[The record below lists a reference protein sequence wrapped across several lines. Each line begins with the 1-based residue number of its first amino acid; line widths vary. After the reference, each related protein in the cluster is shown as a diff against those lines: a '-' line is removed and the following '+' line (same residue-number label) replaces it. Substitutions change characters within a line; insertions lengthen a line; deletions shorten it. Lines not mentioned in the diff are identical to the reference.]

1 MAHHK
6 HSRTVPEW
14 SLLVLA
20 LALVGAICFPL
31 WQWTVANDA
40 SSTPLTGERV
50 ARMLLGP
57 EQIAC
62 YACFV
67 WANFILL
74 TRWLALR
81 RERRAFDLHLLPT
94 EEGVRI
100 LPEDARPLQRRVSQL
115 GGLSENTRGGP
126 FMLAN
131 MIRLALSKFAVS
143 RSTQDASE
151 TVRTQAEVELGRLA
165 ASMSTVHY
173 LAWAIPALG
182 FVGTVRGIGLALTV
196 APSIADETLQEFLNV
211 TTRNLAVAFDTTL
224 VALLLSLVLMFLLHT
239 IQRDEEKLV
248 LDSQEYCL
256 ENLITR
262 LYDLPASEREP
273 ARAAPGADF
282 GLEKAWPM

>member
-1 MAHHK
+1 MAYQRT
-6 HSRTVPEW
+6 SRTVPEW

-31 WQWTVANDA
+31 WQWTVANDENA
-40 SSTPLTGERV
+40 TPLTAERI

-57 EQIAC
+57 EQIAS

-67 WANFILL
+67 WANLILL

-81 RERRAFDLHLLPT
+81 RERRAFHLHLLPT

-115 GGLSENTRGGP
+115 SERGGP
-126 FMLAN
+126 FVLSN

-151 TVRTQAEVELGRLA
+151 TVRTQAEVEVGRLA
-165 ASMSTVHY
+165 ATMSTVHY

-196 APSIADETLQEFLNV
+196 APSIADHSLQDFLNV

-248 LDSQEYCL
+248 LDAQEYCL

-262 LYDLPASEREP
+262 LYDLPERTRESTTT
-273 ARAAPGADF
+273 APGADF